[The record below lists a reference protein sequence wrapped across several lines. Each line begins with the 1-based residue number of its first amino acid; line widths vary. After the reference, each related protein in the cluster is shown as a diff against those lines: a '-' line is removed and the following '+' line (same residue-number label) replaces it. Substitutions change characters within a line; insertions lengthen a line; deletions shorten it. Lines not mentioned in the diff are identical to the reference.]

1 MKAED
6 HYRKIAEEIDSGQQD
21 PAIWAWALAGS
32 GGDTEKTKALYI
44 RRRFAALTAESEPP
58 GQTSELDRLR
68 GELRRQLALQ
78 RKQSLYSVLGV
89 PADSSD
95 AAIAAAI
102 DRLTA
107 SGTALDAETRYA
119 IEALGNAAT
128 REEFDRRLMEQL
140 SHRKTASVTPLAAAQ
155 PEITSFMSNTLK
167 VLAAVVLVL
176 GIGYLGLG
184 YSKDKSERE
193 IRMKEAELRKAEL
206 QRAAEI
212 ADRVVD
218 NQKAAIDASVAAQ
231 ERSAEARERALMDA
245 RMRED
250 KSRLDLAYR
259 QEQQAAQAEQR
270 RLQAEQSRLA
280 AETRRK
286 DAEAAAAM
294 RTLRQQAI
302 QDATARGNHIEAQ
315 RLRSQQY

>member
-44 RRRFAALTAESEPP
+44 RRRFAGLTAEAPP
-58 GQTSELDRLR
+58 SATTSELDHLR

-89 PADSSD
+89 PADASD
-95 AAIAAAI
+95 AAIAEAI
-102 DRLTA
+102 ERLAA
-107 SGTALDAETRYA
+107 SGAPLDAETRYA
-119 IEALGNAAT
+119 ADALGDSAA
-128 REEFDRRLMEQL
+128 REQYDRRLMEQL
-140 SHRKTASVTPLAAAQ
+140 SYRKAASAMPLGAEQ
-155 PEITSFMSNTLK
+155 PETTSFMTSTLK
-167 VLAAVVLVL
+167 VVAAVVLVL

-193 IRMKEAELRKAEL
+193 IRMKEAELRKAEV

-218 NQKAAIDASVAAQ
+218 NQKAAIDASTAAQ
-231 ERSAEARERALMDA
+231 ERSAEARERALMDV

-250 KSRLDLAYR
+250 KNRLDLAYR

-270 RLQAEQSRLA
+270 RQQAEQYRLQ

-294 RTLRQQAI
+294 RTMRQQAI

>member
-21 PAIWAWALAGS
+21 PALWAWALAGS

-44 RRRFAALTAESEPP
+44 RRRFACLTAETQPSAN
-58 GQTSELDRLR
+58 TSELDRLR

-89 PADSSD
+89 PADASD
-95 AAIAAAI
+95 GAIAEAI
-102 DRLTA
+102 DRLAA
-107 SGTALDAETRYA
+107 SGVPLDAETRYA
-119 IEALGNAAT
+119 ADALGDSAA
-128 REEFDRRLMEQL
+128 REQYDRRLTEQL
-140 SHRKTASVTPLAAAQ
+140 SYRKAASVMPLGAEQ
-155 PEITSFMSNTLK
+155 PEITSFMNNTLK
-167 VLAAVVLVL
+167 VVAAVALVL

-184 YSKDKSERE
+184 YSKDKTERE
-193 IRMKEAELRKAEL
+193 IRMKETELRKAEV

-218 NQKAAIDASVAAQ
+218 NQKAAIDASTAAQ

-250 KSRLDLAYR
+250 KNRLDLAYR

-270 RLQAEQSRLA
+270 RLQAEQSRLQ

-286 DAEAAAAM
+286 DAENAAAM
-294 RTLRQQAI
+294 RTMRQQAI
-302 QDATARGNHIEAQ
+302 QDAIARGNHIEAQ